1 MNPAD
6 ADEDSDDDDD
16 DHTESEPDDDHVVSS
31 TAPAAAFPFDV
42 TSAEGVLIQKAHQE
56 KGDGESVV
64 LHNEGATELF
74 KCIEEVDW
82 ERAAS
87 ALSRHPEQAAVW
99 VVSTGTVNTTFNWS
113 LWKRLPLHEAARRQA
128 PLEFMTALISAHP
141 AAVQRVTQF
150 GELPLHLAV
159 ECGSHPSVVN
169 LLAVHHWMGCHTT
182 DQSGRTPF
190 DILDEASS
198 LLDPME
204 HKAVYDAL
212 HASVI
217 TYQHVCALQA
227 DALAARE
234 AQHAQG
240 LEAVRRQHDADLAL
254 EMNQQEE
261 LVTQVTALSQQLTQQ
276 VSIVHEQERNVQNLQ
291 QDCRYWKD
299 KVAQLELENAKWKQA
314 HEQQVG
320 TVQELRDV
328 LTARD
333 AEAVALADRI
343 VDLQTAMTRLAHWHQ
358 TTVQT
363 QLTTVNQSFQTAL
376 SELSRFTTT
385 LTDHEEDL
393 QTLLFDMGVEEDD
406 DDDDDS
412 DHHATEENA
421 PSIVSPEKHG
431 DNGLDDDDALTARE
445 DEEDN
450 ESDDERMMRAVLQYA
465 PGGGGGGGGGFVGPS
480 TQ

>member
-6 ADEDSDDDDD
+6 KDEDDDED
-16 DHTESEPDDDHVVSS
+16 DHTESAVPDDTLSS
-31 TAPAAAFPFDV
+31 AAADAPAAFPFDV

-56 KGDGESVV
+56 KGEGESVV

-82 ERAAS
+82 QRAAT

-128 PLEFMTALISAHP
+128 PLEFMTALIRAHP

-212 HASVI
+212 HASVL
-217 TYQHVCALQA
+217 TYQQVCAQHA

-314 HEQQVG
+314 HEQELG
-320 TVQELRDV
+320 TVRELRDV

-393 QTLLFDMGVEEDD
+393 QTLLFDMGVEEEEDEE
-406 DDDDDS
+406 DS
-412 DHHATEENA
+412 DHATEENS
-421 PSIVSPEKHG
+421 PSTHIVSPEKHG
-431 DNGLDDDDALTARE
+431 NNGFDDDDALTARE

-450 ESDDERMMRAVLQYA
+450 ESDDERMLRAVLQYA
-465 PGGGGGGGGGFVGPS
+465 PGGSGGGGVGGIVGPS